1 MVKVRN
7 FGGDDAGEAED
18 PDDIWSFPIGWN
30 RKIDNETGLAKEP
43 EDQRFLGNAI
53 QTAKYTCWNF
63 VQFNL
68 CF

>member
-7 FGGDDAGEAED
+7 FGGDDNGEDED

-43 EDQRFLGNAI
+43 ED
-53 QTAKYTCWNF
+53 
-63 VQFNL
+63 
-68 CF
+68 